1 MSTIDQRIET
11 IEKMM
16 TEILAILKNEQP
28 ATDNAKP
35 TKTKTTKA
43 KAVKDDQD
51 KPKTKRGP
59 TGYLVFSNATRQ
71 DVKTSLAEAEE
82 STNPKDVTRELAR
95 RWKALTDEER
105 EDWNAKAKAAKDAA
119 SDIE

>member
-1 MSTIDQRIET
+1 MSTIDQRVET

-28 ATDNAKP
+28 TTDNTKS

-71 DVKTSLAEAEE
+71 DVKTSLAEADE

-95 RWKALTDEER
+95 RWKTLTDKER
-105 EDWNAKAKAAKDAA
+105 EDWNAKAKAAKDSA
-119 SDIE
+119 SDTD